1 MAKILFLP
9 QYEKRNS
16 SNWVSFSCLIDFYF
30 EFFNLL
36 TESIIRFLILKQNE
50 FWKFFI
56 FHLSISKLKLKN
68 ERTFLKFIFW
78 FDIKKW
84 IRKFWFLFFEI
95 GFKSKQIQKKNFSR
109 FSFFN
114 SIIKFEKWNGIEM
127 KWKIFFEIS
136 FLMWLQLDSNPE
148 PLSS

>member
-30 EFFNLL
+30 EFFNPL

-68 ERTFLKFIFW
+68 ERTFLKFIVW

-95 GFKSKQIQKKNFSR
+95 GFKSKQIQKKIFSR

-127 KWKIFFEIS
+127 KWKIFLKLVF
-136 FLMWLQLDSNPE
+136 
-148 PLSS
+148 

>member
-30 EFFNLL
+30 EFFNPL

-50 FWKFFI
+50 FWKFFN

-114 SIIKFEKWNGIEM
+114 SIIKFKKWNGIEM
-127 KWKIFFEIS
+127 KWKFFFEIS

>member
-30 EFFNLL
+30 EFFNPL

-114 SIIKFEKWNGIEM
+114 SIIKFEKWNGIAM
-127 KWKIFFEIS
+127 KWKFFFEIS

>member
-16 SNWVSFSCLIDFYF
+16 SNWVSFSCLIDFYI
-30 EFFNLL
+30 EFFNPL

>member
-30 EFFNLL
+30 EFFNPL
-36 TESIIRFLILKQNE
+36 TESIIHFLILKQNE

-148 PLSS
+148 PISS

>member
-30 EFFNLL
+30 EFFNPL

-56 FHLSISKLKLKN
+56 FHLLISKLKLKN

>member
-30 EFFNLL
+30 EFFNPL

>member
-30 EFFNLL
+30 EFFNPL

-95 GFKSKQIQKKNFSR
+95 GFKSKQIQKKIFSR

-114 SIIKFEKWNGIEM
+114 SIIKFEKWNGTEM

>member
-30 EFFNLL
+30 EFFNPL

-148 PLSS
+148 PISS